1 MSLHRKLTGADLHAP
16 SNQQI
21 ENTSGST
28 IPALYAVTFSGTGVY
43 PKIVP
48 VTSINDAVR
57 GVTPVALADGEC
69 GYITCLGFINNVNT
83 SAYNVGDKLY
93 ASAGGALSTTVFG
106 LPIAYVMK
114 KDATTGILYV
124 TNTGVSAPD
133 LSLLAP
139 VQSVAGKVGAVLLN
153 KSDVGLSNVDNTS
166 DLNKPVSTAQAAA
179 DAAVQSFSIQRANH
193 TGTQSVSTITG
204 LAAVATSGLKADV
217 GLSNVD
223 NTSDIDKPV
232 STAQALADAAVQAYS
247 IQRSNHTGTQS
258 ASTITG
264 LATVATSGQF
274 DDLLSRPISST
285 GQFLTSHE
293 SAVIALTDGAIIN
306 TDASAGN
313 IFTVTLQGNRTLA
326 APTGM
331 GSTRQKII
339 YIIRQDAIGGR
350 TLSFDPVFNFGV
362 DLLGMS
368 LSSSANATDYIGCIY
383 NPILLRWDVV
393 AFVRGY

>member
-153 KSDVGLSNVDNTS
+153 KS
-166 DLNKPVSTAQAAA
+166 
-179 DAAVQSFSIQRANH
+179 
-193 TGTQSVSTITG
+193 
-204 LAAVATSGLKADV
+204 DV